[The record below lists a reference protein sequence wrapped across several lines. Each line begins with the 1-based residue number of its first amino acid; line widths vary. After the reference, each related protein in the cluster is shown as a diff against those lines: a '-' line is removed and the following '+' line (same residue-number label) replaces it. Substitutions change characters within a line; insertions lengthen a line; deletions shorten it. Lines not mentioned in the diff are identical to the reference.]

1 MDLRPGAC
9 LRSLRRYH
17 QGMPH
22 LRYQV
27 SKNADD
33 QYWSIVD
40 IFTGWPIDFHGVL
53 LDTLEAEEADRMV
66 DVVNLG
72 DFARRGQLRP
82 LR

>member
-1 MDLRPGAC
+1 
-9 LRSLRRYH
+9 
-17 QGMPH
+17 MPH

-33 QYWSIVD
+33 QYWSIID
-40 IFTGWPIDFHGVL
+40 IFTGRPVDFHGVL